1 MFGIFNKKSR
11 RWSLR
16 SRLTLMLILAL
27 LLFQIIMMF
36 ITMNMGLFPIMRQS
50 VEDLS
55 ERLINTATH
64 WTILS
69 GEKKSKY
76 EQYTQEN
83 AEFYFFN
90 NKRFKTS
97 HISKLI
103 FNKLLSKTLT
113 IKQGRIINIWSTII
127 AGKEF
132 YWMDLNINQE
142 LIRIGFKHE
151 RIGTNPNAVFFAL
164 LSLNIIFSLLTA
176 FIFVGYITQPLT
188 NLLNAAKSLGRGIKP
203 ELKQKNNSREIQ
215 DLYDQF
221 EKMST
226 EVQSLLE
233 NRNTLLIGISHELRT
248 PITRLTLLLEM
259 ARDKLGDSN
268 LNDCNQ
274 VLQEMNAIIGQFLS
288 LGRGISV
295 QKSTQINLNESM
307 QNIIDSFSTNRINF
321 ESDYFGLIILPHDA
335 LRRVV
340 LNLIDNALKYSENK
354 PIDVKVES
362 NKLGLTILVLDKGIG
377 IPEDKIAQILQA
389 FVRVNKDKHTNIK
402 GVGLGLAISHL
413 VAQTNGW
420 SLAFSSRSDGGTIVK
435 LNIPIT
441 AKIPTK
447 K

>member
-1 MFGIFNKKSR
+1 MFGIFNKKKSR

-16 SRLTLMLILAL
+16 ARLTLMLILAL

-55 ERLINTATH
+55 ERLISTATH
-64 WTILS
+64 WTSLS
-69 GEKKSKY
+69 SEKKSEY

-83 AEFYFFN
+83 AGFYFFN
-90 NKRFKTS
+90 NERFETS
-97 HISKLI
+97 HVSKLI

-113 IKQGRIINIWSTII
+113 IKQGRIITIWSTII

-132 YWMDLNINQE
+132 YWMDLNINQK

-151 RIGTNPNAVFFAL
+151 RIGTNPNAVLFAL

-176 FIFVGYITQPLT
+176 FIFVGYIIQPLT

-307 QNIIDSFSTNRINF
+307 QNIIDSFSANRINF
-321 ESDYFGLIILPHDA
+321 ESDYSGLIILPHDA

-362 NKLGLTILVLDKGIG
+362 NKLGLT
-377 IPEDKIAQILQA
+377 
-389 FVRVNKDKHTNIK
+389 
-402 GVGLGLAISHL
+402 
-413 VAQTNGW
+413 
-420 SLAFSSRSDGGTIVK
+420 
-435 LNIPIT
+435 
-441 AKIPTK
+441 
-447 K
+447 